1 MPIKFKMHDSPS
13 VADVLLG
20 INIGKVWYAIPPA
33 NTNLGDLKYDIPE
46 GRVLP
51 TITAGNAALV
61 AGQNDHLVICA
72 HSDHDTD
79 EWAEATIALAKHSIN
94 IIGLNKPRIGGAA
107 DIFTLAG
114 ADNTVLAGLFIQPAS
129 GMSGIVVDSSDH
141 WTIRDCIVSHEATA
155 AASYC
160 LEIGNT
166 AAANFGKIVNNYLF
180 SGLNGAFLEIC
191 NDLLIKGN
199 IFAQTGAASTIGI
212 EETLTDGTALRIF
225 IVDNYILM
233 HETTATGIKLAND
246 TSLSH
251 FISNNHIIG
260 AATPITQD
268 KFDEGV
274 GPNYIYSAT
283 AVAATVDPT
292 A

>member
-1 MPIKFKMHDSPS
+1 MPIRFKIHDSPS

-33 NTNLGDLKYDIPE
+33 NTNLNDLKYDLPVD
-46 GRVLP
+46 RVLP

-72 HSDHDTD
+72 NSDHDTD
-79 EWAEATIALAKHSIN
+79 EWAETTIALAKHSIN

-107 DIFTLAG
+107 DIFTLAA
-114 ADNTVLAGLFIQPAS
+114 ADNCVIAGLVLSPAS
-129 GMSGIVVDSSDH
+129 GMSGIVVDSSDYV
-141 WTIRDCIVSHEATA
+141 TIRDNIVSHEATA

-160 LEIGNT
+160 LELGNT
-166 AAANFGKIVNNYLF
+166 AAANWLLIENNYLF
-180 SGLNGAFLEIC
+180 SGLNGIFFEIV
-191 NDLLIKGN
+191 NDMIVRN
-199 IFAQTGAASTIGI
+199 NRFVQTGAASTIGI
-212 EETLTDGTALRIF
+212 EETVTDGTAIRNF
-225 IVDNYILM
+225 IIDNHFLI
-233 HETTATGIKLAND
+233 HATTATGIKLAND

-251 FISNNHIIG
+251 FVSGNTIIG
-260 AATPITQD
+260 ATTPITQD

-274 GPNYIYSAT
+274 GPNYIYSAG